1 MTTVTIIKSK
11 NTYKGFVCS
20 GHSGYAASGK
30 DIVCA
35 AVSILVINTINS
47 IEELAGENISVE
59 QDDGYISC
67 QFPNEINDKTRLF
80 MESMIMGLKQI
91 EQEYS
96 NTKKK
101 KYLKLIIEEV

>member
-11 NTYKGFVCS
+11 DTYKGFICS
-20 GHSGYAASGK
+20 GHSGFAAFGK

-35 AVSILVINTINS
+35 AVSVLVINTINS

-59 QDDGYISC
+59 QQDGYISC
-67 QFPNEINDKTRLF
+67 QFKDKINDRTKLL
-80 MESMIMGLKQI
+80 MESMIMGLRQI
-91 EQEYS
+91 EQEYG